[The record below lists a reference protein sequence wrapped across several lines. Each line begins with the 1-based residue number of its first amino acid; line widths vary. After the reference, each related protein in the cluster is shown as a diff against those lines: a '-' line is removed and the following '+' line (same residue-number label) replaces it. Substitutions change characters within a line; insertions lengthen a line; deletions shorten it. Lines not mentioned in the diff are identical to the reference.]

1 MSKGLHFEV
10 RVRAYYTSDQAD
22 VVPTTTVL
30 CEHLGADGVKLNIGE
45 LLDELAAQMPVQSFT
60 NLRPMSEAECKAHRA
75 GENDDD
81 E

>member
-1 MSKGLHFEV
+1 MKGLHFEV

-45 LLDELAAQMPVQSFT
+45 LLDELAAQMPTSFT
-60 NLRPMSEAECKAHRA
+60 NLRPMTEAECKTYRA
-75 GENDDD
+75 REHDDD
-81 E
+81 DA